1 MAATEKEKATKLAHE
16 LVAYI
21 ESEQSDLKA
30 SDNEFDA
37 LWQSIYDVCSL
48 VHFGILDEFL
58 SESEY
63 LEGVQWLKKYQH
75 LTKGYKTKEIE
86 F

>member
-30 SDNEFDA
+30 SDKNLMLYGKAFMMF
-37 LWQSIYDVCSL
+37 VC
-48 VHFGILDEFL
+48 
-58 SESEY
+58 
-63 LEGVQWLKKYQH
+63 
-75 LTKGYKTKEIE
+75 
-86 F
+86 